1 MTAREFVLEVGRDM
15 NKTETQ
21 MEPFLK
27 KLEDEFIETV
37 DDLKQ
42 FSDNELK
49 EMGLPLMM
57 IKKMKQKL
65 ELDSQQDCD

>member
-65 ELDSQQDCD
+65 ESDPQQNSD

>member
-57 IKKMKQKL
+57 IKKMRQKL
-65 ELDSQQDCD
+65 DSDPQQDCD